1 MTLYRE
7 DSTIDYCLILN
18 ILLISMTA
26 IGLFKYKL
34 HCELCWA
41 AEADSDNSNMAAK
54 TSTRLDIRASNEGPH
69 EGSEKAPY
77 HKGRAALRHYA
88 NQPACPFVSA
98 SQFHIY

>member
-1 MTLYRE
+1 MKILLLIELFLPVTLYCE

-34 HCELCWA
+34 HCEFEA

-69 EGSEKAPY
+69 EVRRRPLIIREG
-77 HKGRAALRHYA
+77 GL
-88 NQPACPFVSA
+88 
-98 SQFHIY
+98 